1 MIDFSLKQKAFWK
14 EANHRWNVKSGAT
27 RSGKTYLD
35 YYIIPK
41 RIRSLSRK
49 DGLIVLLGNTKGTL
63 QRNVIEPLQ
72 NIWSTSLV
80 SDIRS
85 DNTAMLFG
93 ERCYC
98 LGADKVNQADRIR
111 GSSIKYCYGDEVV
124 TWHEDVFQM
133 LKSRID
139 KPYSLFD
146 GTCNPGSPLH
156 WFKKFLDSDAD
167 IYLQEYRLDDNPF
180 LPSEFIENLKKEYA
194 GTVYYDRYILGKWAV
209 AEGLIYREVAEGK
222 GIVPDIPRCY
232 TRFCISCD
240 YGTMNPCSLGLWGFC
255 DGVWYR
261 FREKYY
267 SGRETQKPRTD
278 EEYYT
283 MLEELA
289 DGHPVEAVVVD
300 PSAASFIETI
310 RRHGRYHVRPA
321 VNTVLDG
328 IRRTAAAFHQGK
340 IAVCDCCTAA
350 ITEFQTY
357 RWDEQKAEDKP
368 IKENDHAM
376 DEIRYF
382 VNTIAAGDTFSFT

>member
-1 MIDFSLKQKAFWK
+1 M
-14 EANHRWNVKSGAT
+14 
-27 RSGKTYLD
+27 
-35 YYIIPK
+35 
-41 RIRSLSRK
+41 
-49 DGLIVLLGNTKGTL
+49 
-63 QRNVIEPLQ
+63 
-72 NIWSTSLV
+72 
-80 SDIRS
+80 
-85 DNTAMLFG
+85 
-93 ERCYC
+93 
-98 LGADKVNQADRIR
+98 
-111 GSSIKYCYGDEVV
+111 
-124 TWHEDVFQM
+124 
-133 LKSRID
+133 
-139 KPYSLFD
+139 
-146 GTCNPGSPLH
+146 
-156 WFKKFLDSDAD
+156 
-167 IYLQEYRLDDNPF
+167 DDNLS
-180 LPSEFIENLKKEYA
+180 LPVKIKHRYESMYSGVF
-194 GTVYYDRYILGKWAV
+194 YDRYILGKWAV

-222 GIVPDIPRCY
+222 GIVPDEPRLY